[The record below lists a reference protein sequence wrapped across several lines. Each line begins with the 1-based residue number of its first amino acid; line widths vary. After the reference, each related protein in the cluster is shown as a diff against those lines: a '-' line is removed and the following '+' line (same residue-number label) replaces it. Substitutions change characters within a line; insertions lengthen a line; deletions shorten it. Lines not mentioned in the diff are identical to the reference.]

1 MAAET
6 PHGGSSVTNLHLADI
21 AQWKSFGA
29 RSFASTERGALPVTA
44 RDGGAWKG
52 ACARRKSRNPSVL
65 EVVKQHRNF
74 SDDWN
79 P

>member
-1 MAAET
+1 
-6 PHGGSSVTNLHLADI
+6 
-21 AQWKSFGA
+21 
-29 RSFASTERGALPVTA
+29 LPVTA
-44 RDGGAWKG
+44 RDGGSWKG